1 MEMFNDQIVTIL
13 SQFDFVYMFIVN
25 LMTYIVIK
33 IIDELNGPKAV
44 PVYGKRI
51 VAVVVGIAI
60 GITSYSISE
69 NVSAITL
76 IYSFCLS
83 LVSWDCIFKP
93 ILNYLGGKVNY
104 KKSE

>member
-1 MEMFNDQIVTIL
+1 MFNDQIVALL

-25 LMTYIVIK
+25 LVTYIVIK
-33 IIDELNGPKAV
+33 LIDELNGPKAV

-51 VAVVVGIAI
+51 VAVIVGIAI
-60 GITSYSISE
+60 GITSYSISDD
-69 NVSAITL
+69 VRAITL
-76 IYSFCLS
+76 VYSFFLS

-93 ILNYLGGKVNY
+93 ILNYIGGRINY